1 MPLKQTV
8 CTFFICLLV
17 GLQSMGQQWQ
27 FSQQYTPPD
36 VRSNNLFGN
45 AVDIDGNY
53 AIASAHRHSP
63 VINGD
68 TLTQSGAAYIFEK
81 EAEGNWNEAQKLTA
95 PDAVAYDYFGMDVG
109 ISGTTAVVGAHYN
122 SSDADN
128 ENPMP
133 AAGAVY
139 VFEWDEDRGTWQFW
153 QKLTACDRDTLD
165 WFGQSLSIHQNRLI
179 VGAPGEDED
188 AEGNNHLQAAGS
200 AYIFEKANDGYW
212 YEQQKIVPEYREAEA
227 QFGLKVKIYN
237 DNLVVRHFRYA
248 GLEGNTLFAHGLST
262 FSFFEEHWQYTQLFK
277 TKYDYTNTADINDD
291 YLVIYDPSA
300 KRYAVEGIPYLVYGS
315 AIIAY
320 QKNTENRWEY
330 KDTIF
335 SSAPRNGFGSALSI
349 NKNNEIFTRERGIN
363 ILENRDTIEG
373 DWLQHFIL
381 DSIKQSWN
389 IDEQFF
395 IDEIYANKIAYS
407 ENEAIITL
415 STEWGLFRITEVL
428 FINYDISTSILNFAN
443 TAKKLSIYPN
453 PFQQQFYIE
462 LPNGSN
468 KQNVIIF
475 NSLMQSVPF
484 LSTKKDNR
492 LTIEINQ
499 SGQLF
504 FVQHQKPGSLPTI
517 QPITKY

>member
-8 CTFFICLLV
+8 CTFFICLLA

-122 SSDADN
+122 SSDTDN

-139 VFEWDEDRGTWQFW
+139 VFERAEESGTWQFW
-153 QKLTACDRDTLD
+153 QKLTASDRDTLD

-212 YEQQKIVPEYREAEA
+212 YEQQKLVPEFRETEA
-227 QFGLKVKIYN
+227 QFGLQVKIYN
-237 DNLVVRHFRYA
+237 DNVVVRH
-248 GLEGNTLFAHGLST
+248 LEYTERGTISHDAQIA
-262 FSFFEEHWQYTQLFK
+262 FSYVDNQWHYTQLFNLRYSF
-277 TKYDYTNTADINDD
+277 TSTSDLNDD
-291 YLVIYDPSA
+291 YLVFYDPEV
-300 KRYAVEGIPYLVYGS
+300 KTYAVDGISYLQVEAGILVY
-315 AIIAY
+315 
-320 QKNTENRWEY
+320 QKDSENKW
-330 KDTIF
+330 KNIDTINA
-335 SSAPRNGFGSALSI
+335 SAPRTGFGSSLSI
-349 NKNNEIFTRERGIN
+349 NNNNEIFTRERGIN
-363 ILENRDTIEG
+363 ILENGDTIEG

-395 IDEIYANKIAYS
+395 IERLAVQEIAYS

-415 STEWGLFRITEVL
+415 GFGLADKNVIFVNNEIP
-428 FINYDISTSILNFAN
+428 TSIPSFGNLAY
-443 TAKKLSIYPN
+443 KLSIYPN

-462 LPNGSN
+462 LPDGSH
-468 KQNVIIF
+468 KQNVTIY
-475 NSLMQSVPF
+475 NSLMQSIPF
-484 LSTKKDNR
+484 SFTKNNNK
-492 LTIEINQ
+492 LTIKITQN
-499 SGQLF
+499 GQLF
-504 FVQHQKPGSLPTI
+504 YIQHQHPDGFITN
-517 QPITKY
+517 QPVIKF